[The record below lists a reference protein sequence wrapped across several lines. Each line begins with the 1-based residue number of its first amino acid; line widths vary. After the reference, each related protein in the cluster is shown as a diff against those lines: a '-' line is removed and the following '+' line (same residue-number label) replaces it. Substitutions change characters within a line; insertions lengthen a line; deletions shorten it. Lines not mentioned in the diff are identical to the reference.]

1 MPSQFFGLNIA
12 GSGLRAAN
20 AALNTTANNIS
31 NANTDG
37 YSRQKVTQAA
47 NDALRVFTTYGSA
60 GAGVDTISIDRARD
74 SFYDAKYRA
83 NQTLLGNYQQKNYYN
98 GLIEE
103 YLDDDGTTGFSSLF
117 NKALTSLESVK
128 TAAGTTE
135 TKATFISGLKSVTEY
150 FNNVYESLQNEQFD
164 INSEIKLCADRVS
177 SIAQEV
183 AAINKQINIIEMT
196 GTTANELRDKRDVLV
211 DELSKIISV
220 ETRENPIIDE
230 TQPDRNTGATRFQI
244 WVGGAYQLVDTYEYK
259 KMIAVSREDD
269 ASINQNDIKGLVDI
283 KWGSS
288 QYKDGDPVSELADFL
303 MDSKIIGGELQGLI
317 ALRDGNNGAYFHGT
331 SMTEVDPPKEEEGL
345 TTETEGGI
353 TKYYN
358 DEGLAKV
365 TLSVKVDLPYL
376 KDMAKATLPIAGTIK
391 VGAKYYKYDSWD
403 YDGDSTY
410 TFTMDPKTIE
420 KSLPESGKA
429 VSIGNAIDYQ
439 GIPYY
444 LEQMNEWIRRYSDS
458 MNQIMTTG
466 YTSDSLDGCYVLTGA
481 MDMNSAAEYS
491 YEQLTTLSENKGYYS
506 LRGGNFTVSSVLL
519 DNADR
524 LATKS
529 DVTEG
534 ESEFLNIEKLMNV
547 MKKDKIFRGASAGEF
562 LTKVLGDVA
571 LNKSNSQTLE
581 DTYLSLSN
589 TIENQRLSDMGVD
602 EDEEA
607 ANLVKFQNAYNLS
620 SKMIQ
625 VLSEI
630 YDRLILQTG
639 V

>member
-31 NANTDG
+31 NANTNG

-47 NDALRVFTTYGSA
+47 SEALRVFSTYGSA
-60 GAGVDTISIDRARD
+60 GSGVDTISIDRVRD
-74 SFYDAKYRA
+74 SFYDVKYRA
-83 NQTLLGNYQQKNYYN
+83 NETLLGNYSQKNYYN

-117 NKALTSLESVK
+117 NKMEAALESVK
-128 TAAGTTE
+128 VAAGTTE
-135 TKATFISGLKSVTEY
+135 TKSTFISGLKSITEF
-150 FNNVYESLQNEQFD
+150 FNNTYDRLQSEQFD
-164 INSEIKLCADRVS
+164 VNAEVKLCADRIS
-177 SIAQEV
+177 SIGQEV

-211 DELSKIISV
+211 DELSKIVAV
-220 ETRENPIIDE
+220 ETREDPIVDE
-230 TQPDRNTGATRFQI
+230 TQPDRDTGATRFQI
-244 WVGGAYQLVDTYEYK
+244 WVAGAYQLVDTYEYK
-259 KMIAVSREDD
+259 KLIPVSREDD
-269 ASINQNDIKGLVDI
+269 GSTNQNDIKGLVDL

-288 QYKDGDPVSELADFL
+288 QYKDGDNVRELADFGL
-303 MDSKIIGGELQGLI
+303 DSMLIGGELQGLLAI
-317 ALRDGNNGAYFHGT
+317 RDGNNGAYFHGT
-331 SMTEVDPPKEEEGL
+331 TAKNSGDPDKDGVVVERDTDGN
-345 TTETEGGI
+345 I
-353 TKYYN
+353 TK
-358 DEGLAKV
+358 V
-365 TLSVKVDLPYL
+365 TVRVNVEANYL
-376 KDMAKATLPIAGTIK
+376 KDMAQCALPIDGSIR

-410 TFTMDPKTIE
+410 EFTMDLE
-420 KSLPESGKA
+420 SLTSIPDSGNT
-429 VSIGNAIDYQ
+429 VSVGYANSYQ

-444 LEQMNEWIRRYSDS
+444 MEQMNEWIRRYSDS

-466 YTSDSLDGCYVLTGA
+466 YTSDSLEGCYVLTGA

-506 LRGGNFTVSSVLL
+506 LKGGNFTVSSVLME
-519 DNADR
+519 NADR
-524 LATKS
+524 LATKA

-534 ESEFLNIEKLMNV
+534 ESEFLNLEKLMNV
-547 MKKDKIFRGASAGEF
+547 MKRDKIFRGASAGEF

-581 DTYLSLSN
+581 DTYLALEN
-589 TIENQRLSDMGVD
+589 TIANQRLSDTGVD

-625 VLSEI
+625 VLTEI

>member
-31 NANTDG
+31 NANTNG

-47 NDALRVFTTYGSA
+47 SEALRVFSTYGSA
-60 GAGVDTISIDRARD
+60 GSGVDTISIDRVRD
-74 SFYDAKYRA
+74 SFYDVKYRA
-83 NQTLLGNYQQKNYYN
+83 NETLLGNYSQKNYYN

-117 NKALTSLESVK
+117 NKMEAALESVK
-128 TAAGTTE
+128 VAAGTTE
-135 TKATFISGLKSVTEY
+135 TKSTFISGLKSITEF
-150 FNNVYESLQNEQFD
+150 FNNTYERLQSEQFD
-164 INSEIKLCADRVS
+164 VNAEVKLCADRIS
-177 SIAQEV
+177 SIGQEV

-211 DELSKIISV
+211 DELSKIVAV
-220 ETRENPIIDE
+220 ETREDPIVDE
-230 TQPDRNTGATRFQI
+230 TQPDRDTGATRFQI
-244 WVGGAYQLVDTYEYK
+244 WVAGAYQLVDTYEYK
-259 KMIAVSREDD
+259 KLIPVSREDD
-269 ASINQNDIKGLVDI
+269 GSTNQNDIKGLVDL

-288 QYKDGDPVSELADFL
+288 QYKDGDNVRELADFGL
-303 MDSKIIGGELQGLI
+303 DSMLIGGELQGLLAI
-317 ALRDGNNGAYFHGT
+317 RDGNNGAYFHGT
-331 SMTEVDPPKEEEGL
+331 TTKNSGDPDKDGVVVERDTDGN
-345 TTETEGGI
+345 I
-353 TKYYN
+353 TK
-358 DEGLAKV
+358 V
-365 TLSVKVDLPYL
+365 TVRVNVEANYL
-376 KDMAKATLPIAGTIK
+376 KDMAQCALPIDGSIR

-410 TFTMDPKTIE
+410 EFTMDLE
-420 KSLPESGKA
+420 SLTSIPDSGNT
-429 VSIGNAIDYQ
+429 VSVGYANSYQ

-444 LEQMNEWIRRYSDS
+444 MEQMNEWIRRYSDS

-466 YTSDSLDGCYVLTGA
+466 YTSDSLEGCYVLTGA

-506 LRGGNFTVSSVLL
+506 LKGGNFTVSSVLME
-519 DNADR
+519 NADR
-524 LATKS
+524 LATKA

-534 ESEFLNIEKLMNV
+534 ESEFLNLDKLMNV
-547 MKKDKIFRGASAGEF
+547 MKRDKIFRGASAGEF

-581 DTYLSLSN
+581 DTYLALEN
-589 TIENQRLSDMGVD
+589 TIANQRLSDTGVD

-625 VLSEI
+625 VLTEI